1 KTTRV
6 EPEDEELR
14 QWCLANDERRNHLY
28 SIAERIAQRN
38 NQEGR
43 TVYLHKGAYD
53 NKPTPEAINQ
63 ATARLSELGI
73 ERITDDSV
81 IDREAAEI
89 ELQLD
94 NLLRMKENANRQ
106 RQMLIAFKKEQEI
119 KAFMKNSRKTDRSL
133 IRQKKE
139 DNEKLQSEID
149 VLEKYLA
156 ELKAKAGMNRTTE

>member
-1 KTTRV
+1 M
-6 EPEDEELR
+6 
-14 QWCLANDERRNHLY
+14 
-28 SIAERIAQRN
+28 
-38 NQEGR
+38 
-43 TVYLHKGAYD
+43 
-53 NKPTPEAINQ
+53 
-63 ATARLSELGI
+63 GI